1 MKIKKY
7 IVTVCIFTLFVSMSL
22 SIFAQNDT
30 SGVNINAVSD
40 NPVTHFTDMS
50 GHWSEASVERLTK
63 AGIINGY
70 PDGTFKPD
78 ALVSRAEVA
87 KIICLAFGLE
97 KSKELDYQDVKPD
110 DWYYSYVARADQ
122 YMQYYGP
129 YEIRPYTAPYI
140 DNNYRKDQYFLPQQ
154 ADLRMFLAE
163 TLSVLKAER
172 DGVEIHFPEYSVIQS
187 ELSETFIDGHFA
199 EEIVDPHGN
208 IPSNKIRMEQYCWAA
223 WKMGIFE
230 GDDNRLYGPMEPV
243 TRAALVVTVDRIL
256 NPADAEEP
264 ENPVESIT
272 ITDSWEQIIASV
284 NDKSY
289 KSKYHIGDVKEID
302 LGSEGVVE
310 MQIAAFDADELADGS
325 GKAAITWISKQLLKS
340 DHRMNPSIVNPD
352 PSDPSKV
359 LTGTGN
365 AGGWEYSE
373 MRAWL
378 KKDIKSQ
385 IPSTVQDAIQP
396 VKKYSTSID
405 PSGTIVMDAS
415 SAEDVWIPSVREVY
429 GSIPN
434 YKSESEGPV
443 YAELFASGLDRIKQK
458 TGSAGASAWWLRS
471 TSYVG
476 SLASHSF
483 IDVGTDGSGK
493 FLTDFTSVDSP
504 EGVALGF
511 CM

>member
-78 ALVSRAEVA
+78 ALVCRAEVA

-172 DGVEIHFPEYSVIQS
+172 DGVEIQFPEYSVIQS

-243 TRAALVVTVDRIL
+243 TRAALVVTIDRIL

-289 KSKYHIGDVKEID
+289 KSKYRIGDVKEID

-340 DHRMNPSIVNPD
+340 DHRMNPDYSTTSENMLGI
-352 PSDPSKV
+352 
-359 LTGTGN
+359 GN
-365 AGGWEYSE
+365 VDGCADSE

-378 KKDIKSQ
+378 KSDVKPL
-385 IPSTVQDAIQP
+385 IPSTVRNSIKL
-396 VKKYSTSID
+396 VKKYSTSFDISNNWIQND
-405 PSGTIVMDAS
+405 ESVD
-415 SAEDVWIPSVREVY
+415 DVWIPSYREMGGTY
-429 GSIPN
+429 SD
-434 YKSESEGPV
+434 YESNGPV
-443 YAELFASGLDRIKQK
+443 YTGLFTSDSDRVKQK
-458 TGSAGASAWWLRS
+458 TGESSVSCWWLRS
-471 TSYVG
+471 VGGYDNYYFSSVLESGYVDDY
-476 SLASHSF
+476 SLGASGEF
-483 IDVGTDGSGK
+483 
-493 FLTDFTSVDSP
+493 P
-504 EGVALGF
+504 VALGF
-511 CM
+511 CL